1 MKIKEIFWSSV
12 ATSGVG
18 AGFGTKICETQK
30 ETEETFILELSEFE
44 LQTLAIL
51 AGRVEGQGKRLD
63 FCEEL
68 YRIAREIGII
78 NLLQDSLFSEGTIK
92 FVEPSND

>member
-12 ATSGVG
+12 ATGGAG

-51 AGRVEGQGKRLD
+51 AGRVGGQGKRGD

-68 YRIAREIGII
+68 HRIAREIGII
-78 NLLQDSLFSEGTIK
+78 NLLQESLLLEGTIK
-92 FVEPSND
+92 FVEPSTE

>member
-12 ATSGVG
+12 ATGGAG

-51 AGRVEGQGKRLD
+51 AGRVGGQGKRGD
-63 FCEEL
+63 FCEEFYL
-68 YRIAREIGII
+68 FAVEIGII
-78 NLLQDSLFSEGTIK
+78 NSQDSLLLEGTIK